1 MREIDRLYRYKSL
14 LTSRHAMASDELAA
28 LLGISVP
35 TLKRDLARLREQL
48 KIPVVYDRLQGG
60 YRLEPGYS
68 GRELPGLW
76 LSAEELVAL
85 ATLQHLLTELA
96 PGLLG
101 QKMAPLRERLSG
113 LLHDMDLDSLG
124 LAQRIRVVH
133 AGKRRLPPRAFE
145 TVVSATLK
153 RQRLRI
159 AHHNREK
166 GETLEREVS
175 PQQLVHYRD
184 NWYLDAWCH
193 LRDGLRSFAV
203 DAISRCEP
211 LEESHAQEID
221 PGLLKAHTQAGYGI
235 FSGESRAWA
244 RLRFSP
250 LRARWVSGEQ
260 WHPEQ
265 QSAWLPDGSYLL
277 ELPYSDDRELVGDI
291 LRQAGG
297 CEVLEPTELREH
309 VVQALQEALRQYR

>member
-14 LTSRHAMASDELAA
+14 LTSRHAIGSDELAA

-48 KIPVVYDRLQGG
+48 KIPVVYDRHQGG
-60 YRLEPGYS
+60 YRLEPGHS

-153 RQRLRI
+153 RQRLLI

-166 GETLEREVS
+166 GETLERLVS

-203 DAISRCEP
+203 DAIGRCEAQQSCAA
-211 LEESHAQEID
+211 LEVEPEV
-221 PGLLKAHTQAGYGI
+221 LKAHTQAGYGI
-235 FSGESRAWA
+235 FSGSSQGWA
-244 RLRFSP
+244 RLKFSP

-265 QSAWLPDGSYLL
+265 RSEWLPDGSYQL

-291 LRQAGG
+291 LRQGAG
-297 CEVLEPTELREH
+297 CEVLAPPGLRER
-309 VVQALQEALRQYR
+309 VAQALRDALHQYR